1 MTYLNHASST
11 IHPLYSINEPHAK
24 TQPSL
29 AKILVKIIEISS
41 LPKLPAPSHITVSIQ
56 TPIGKLVDPYNGI
69 EIIKK
74 II

>member
-24 TQPSL
+24 TQASL

-41 LPKLPAPSHITVSIQ
+41 LPKLPASHITVSIQ